1 MSEHM
6 ALENLTVLDLTRV
19 LAGPFCTMM
28 LADMG
33 ANVIKIE
40 VPKGGDDT
48 RSYPPFRAKN
58 LNGERESVYFANI
71 NRNKKGITLNLKAP
85 EGKEIFKELV
95 KKADIVVENYRPG
108 VMDKLGLG
116 YDVLKEINPRIIY
129 AAVSGFGCYGPYH
142 LRPGY
147 DILAQAMGGM
157 MSITGSKGGEPTR
170 AGSALGDIL
179 GGLHVTIGILAAV
192 NARTITGKGQR
203 VDVSLMDSMIAA
215 TENTAL
221 KYIETGNIPAPMG
234 NRYAAVS
241 PYMGKGLSSIV
252 ATGVMFIFAI
262 LFFSTCSD
270 AGVFDPIINRILKFT
285 GEDPVKVCIGTFLIG
300 CICHLDGSG
309 ATTFL
314 IAIPACMPL
323 FQKLKMNLWVEATIV
338 ALAAGIMN
346 VMPWGGPT
354 VRAAAAMSGL
364 GYEVTGSELWVGIM
378 PAWIAGL
385 VTCLLVAAFLGK
397 KEAKRIAAGIPAQ
410 EVTGLTE
417 AKTTNTS
424 NELARSGWR
433 WYFNVALILVILY
446 ILVTNRLSPAVTF
459 MIGYCVLLI
468 VNYPSVDLQHKI
480 INSHA
485 QAAFLMVSIVFA
497 AGAFTGVVK
506 NSGMLASMTDALVS
520 IIPTSMGTFIAPIV
534 GLFSVPLSLLFDPDS
549 YYYGVMPVIANAVS
563 AMGGN
568 ALAVAKASIM
578 GQMTLGFPLSPLTGA
593 TFLLLGLSG
602 QDLGDHQKHTL
613 PYAWFASAI
622 MVAVGCVACGLLF

>member
-1 MSEHM
+1 ML
-6 ALENLTVLDLTRV
+6 AVLGFVTILLV
-19 LAGPFCTMM
+19 LALIMSKKVSTLVALIFVPAITGFIAAFINAP
-28 LADMG
+28 
-33 ANVIKIE
+33 NVIIQ
-40 VPKGGDDT
+40 
-48 RSYPPFRAKN
+48 A
-58 LNGERESVYFANI
+58 
-71 NRNKKGITLNLKAP
+71 
-85 EGKEIFKELV
+85 
-95 KKADIVVENYRPG
+95 
-108 VMDKLGLG
+108 
-116 YDVLKEINPRIIY
+116 
-129 AAVSGFGCYGPYH
+129 
-142 LRPGY
+142 
-147 DILAQAMGGM
+147 AQAAAEKAGTAYVEPVITFGTRFTKAL
-157 MSITGSKGGEPTR
+157 SIL
-170 AGSALGDIL
+170 SAD
-179 GGLHVTIGILAAV
+179 
-192 NARTITGKGQR
+192 
-203 VDVSLMDSMIAA
+203 
-215 TENTAL
+215 
-221 KYIETGNIPAPMG
+221 
-234 NRYAAVS
+234 
-241 PYMGKGLSSIV
+241 YMGKGLSSIV

-485 QAAFLMVSIVFA
+485 QAAFLMVSI
-497 AGAFTGVVK
+497 
-506 NSGMLASMTDALVS
+506 
-520 IIPTSMGTFIAPIV
+520 IPTSMGTFIAPIV

-613 PYAWFASAI
+613 PYAWAASAI

>member
-1 MSEHM
+1 
-6 ALENLTVLDLTRV
+6 
-19 LAGPFCTMM
+19 
-28 LADMG
+28 
-33 ANVIKIE
+33 
-40 VPKGGDDT
+40 
-48 RSYPPFRAKN
+48 
-58 LNGERESVYFANI
+58 
-71 NRNKKGITLNLKAP
+71 
-85 EGKEIFKELV
+85 
-95 KKADIVVENYRPG
+95 
-108 VMDKLGLG
+108 
-116 YDVLKEINPRIIY
+116 
-129 AAVSGFGCYGPYH
+129 
-142 LRPGY
+142 
-147 DILAQAMGGM
+147 
-157 MSITGSKGGEPTR
+157 
-170 AGSALGDIL
+170 
-179 GGLHVTIGILAAV
+179 
-192 NARTITGKGQR
+192 
-203 VDVSLMDSMIAA
+203 
-215 TENTAL
+215 
-221 KYIETGNIPAPMG
+221 
-234 NRYAAVS
+234 
-241 PYMGKGLSSIV
+241 
-252 ATGVMFIFAI
+252 
-262 LFFSTCSD
+262 
-270 AGVFDPIINRILKFT
+270 
-285 GEDPVKVCIGTFLIG
+285 
-300 CICHLDGSG
+300 
-309 ATTFL
+309 
-314 IAIPACMPL
+314 
-323 FQKLKMNLWVEATIV
+323 
-338 ALAAGIMN
+338 
-346 VMPWGGPT
+346 MPWGGPT

-506 NSGMLASMTDALVS
+506 NSGMLAAMTDALVS

>member
-1 MSEHM
+1 ML
-6 ALENLTVLDLTRV
+6 AVLGFVTILLV
-19 LAGPFCTMM
+19 LALIMSKKVSTLVALIFVPAITGFIAAFINAP
-28 LADMG
+28 
-33 ANVIKIE
+33 NVIIQ
-40 VPKGGDDT
+40 
-48 RSYPPFRAKN
+48 A
-58 LNGERESVYFANI
+58 
-71 NRNKKGITLNLKAP
+71 
-85 EGKEIFKELV
+85 
-95 KKADIVVENYRPG
+95 
-108 VMDKLGLG
+108 
-116 YDVLKEINPRIIY
+116 
-129 AAVSGFGCYGPYH
+129 
-142 LRPGY
+142 
-147 DILAQAMGGM
+147 AQAAAEKAGTAYVEPVITFGTRFTKAL
-157 MSITGSKGGEPTR
+157 SIL
-170 AGSALGDIL
+170 SAD
-179 GGLHVTIGILAAV
+179 
-192 NARTITGKGQR
+192 
-203 VDVSLMDSMIAA
+203 
-215 TENTAL
+215 
-221 KYIETGNIPAPMG
+221 
-234 NRYAAVS
+234 
-241 PYMGKGLSSIV
+241 YMGKGLSSIV

-385 VTCLLVAAFLGK
+385 
-397 KEAKRIAAGIPAQ
+397 

-417 AKTTNTS
+417 AKTTSTS

-446 ILVTNRLSPAVTF
+446 ILVTNRLSPAITF

-506 NSGMLASMTDALVS
+506 NSGMLAAMTDALVS
-520 IIPTSMGTFIAPIV
+520 IIPTSMGTFIAPVV

>member
-1 MSEHM
+1 ML
-6 ALENLTVLDLTRV
+6 AVLGFVTILLV
-19 LAGPFCTMM
+19 LALIMSKKVSTLVALIFVPAITGFIAAFINAP
-28 LADMG
+28 D
-33 ANVIKIE
+33 VIIQ
-40 VPKGGDDT
+40 
-48 RSYPPFRAKN
+48 A
-58 LNGERESVYFANI
+58 
-71 NRNKKGITLNLKAP
+71 
-85 EGKEIFKELV
+85 
-95 KKADIVVENYRPG
+95 
-108 VMDKLGLG
+108 
-116 YDVLKEINPRIIY
+116 
-129 AAVSGFGCYGPYH
+129 
-142 LRPGY
+142 
-147 DILAQAMGGM
+147 AQAAAEKAGTAYVEPVITFGTRFTKAL
-157 MSITGSKGGEPTR
+157 SIL
-170 AGSALGDIL
+170 SAD
-179 GGLHVTIGILAAV
+179 
-192 NARTITGKGQR
+192 
-203 VDVSLMDSMIAA
+203 
-215 TENTAL
+215 
-221 KYIETGNIPAPMG
+221 
-234 NRYAAVS
+234 
-241 PYMGKGLSSIV
+241 YMGKGLSSIV

-485 QAAFLMVSIVFA
+485 QAAFLMVSI
-497 AGAFTGVVK
+497 
-506 NSGMLASMTDALVS
+506 
-520 IIPTSMGTFIAPIV
+520 IPTSMGTFIAPII

-613 PYAWFASAI
+613 PYAWVASAI

>member
-1 MSEHM
+1 ML
-6 ALENLTVLDLTRV
+6 AVLGFVTILLV
-19 LAGPFCTMM
+19 LALIMSKKVSTLVALIFVPAITGFIAAFINAP
-28 LADMG
+28 
-33 ANVIKIE
+33 NVIIQ
-40 VPKGGDDT
+40 
-48 RSYPPFRAKN
+48 A
-58 LNGERESVYFANI
+58 
-71 NRNKKGITLNLKAP
+71 
-85 EGKEIFKELV
+85 
-95 KKADIVVENYRPG
+95 
-108 VMDKLGLG
+108 
-116 YDVLKEINPRIIY
+116 
-129 AAVSGFGCYGPYH
+129 
-142 LRPGY
+142 
-147 DILAQAMGGM
+147 AQAAAEKAGTAYVEPVITFGTRFTKAL
-157 MSITGSKGGEPTR
+157 SIL
-170 AGSALGDIL
+170 SAD
-179 GGLHVTIGILAAV
+179 
-192 NARTITGKGQR
+192 
-203 VDVSLMDSMIAA
+203 
-215 TENTAL
+215 
-221 KYIETGNIPAPMG
+221 
-234 NRYAAVS
+234 
-241 PYMGKGLSSIV
+241 YMGKGLSSIV

-378 PAWIAGL
+378 PAWIAGV
-385 VTCLLVAAFLGK
+385 VTCLLIAAFLGK

-485 QAAFLMVSIVFA
+485 QAAFLMVSI
-497 AGAFTGVVK
+497 
-506 NSGMLASMTDALVS
+506 
-520 IIPTSMGTFIAPIV
+520 IPTSMGTFIAPIV

-613 PYAWFASAI
+613 PYAWVASAI

>member
-147 DILAQAMGGM
+147 DILAQAMGG
-157 MSITGSKGGEPTR
+157 
-170 AGSALGDIL
+170 
-179 GGLHVTIGILAAV
+179 
-192 NARTITGKGQR
+192 
-203 VDVSLMDSMIAA
+203 
-215 TENTAL
+215 
-221 KYIETGNIPAPMG
+221 
-234 NRYAAVS
+234 
-241 PYMGKGLSSIV
+241 
-252 ATGVMFIFAI
+252 
-262 LFFSTCSD
+262 
-270 AGVFDPIINRILKFT
+270 
-285 GEDPVKVCIGTFLIG
+285 
-300 CICHLDGSG
+300 ICHLDGSG

-346 VMPWGGPT
+346 VLPWGGPT

-385 VTCLLVAAFLGK
+385 VTCLLLAAFLGK

-613 PYAWFASAI
+613 PYAWVASAI

>member
-1 MSEHM
+1 ML
-6 ALENLTVLDLTRV
+6 AVLGFVTILLV
-19 LAGPFCTMM
+19 LALIMSKKVSTLVALIFVPAITGFIAAFINAP
-28 LADMG
+28 
-33 ANVIKIE
+33 NVIIQ
-40 VPKGGDDT
+40 
-48 RSYPPFRAKN
+48 A
-58 LNGERESVYFANI
+58 
-71 NRNKKGITLNLKAP
+71 
-85 EGKEIFKELV
+85 
-95 KKADIVVENYRPG
+95 
-108 VMDKLGLG
+108 
-116 YDVLKEINPRIIY
+116 
-129 AAVSGFGCYGPYH
+129 
-142 LRPGY
+142 
-147 DILAQAMGGM
+147 AQAAAEKAGTAYVEPVITFGTRFTKAL
-157 MSITGSKGGEPTR
+157 SIL
-170 AGSALGDIL
+170 SAD
-179 GGLHVTIGILAAV
+179 
-192 NARTITGKGQR
+192 
-203 VDVSLMDSMIAA
+203 
-215 TENTAL
+215 
-221 KYIETGNIPAPMG
+221 
-234 NRYAAVS
+234 
-241 PYMGKGLSSIV
+241 YMGKGLSSIV

-485 QAAFLMVSIVFA
+485 QAAFLADTRDETLQQMQQRQKEALRRQWKQLARQAKTDLETFSRRHGKRAGALMDGLEPVTFEECDYTDFLRRFGAQNEVLQLSEDEFDLIYYTYGLRTYGNIPLVEPLEYRDDKRIREFVIAIDTSGSVQGDIVQSFLQRTCDVLRQSGSFTERVEIYLIQCDAEVQSVERLTSLDQLHELIPRLKLRGFGGTDFRPVFA
-497 AGAFTGVVK
+497 YVDK
-506 NSGMLASMTDALVS
+506 
-520 IIPTSMGTFIAPIV
+520 
-534 GLFSVPLSLLFDPDS
+534 LLEE
-549 YYYGVMPVIANAVS
+549 
-563 AMGGN
+563 
-568 ALAVAKASIM
+568 KK
-578 GQMTLGFPLSPLTGA
+578 LTN
-593 TFLLLGLSG
+593 LN
-602 QDLGDHQKHTL
+602 
-613 PYAWFASAI
+613 
-622 MVAVGCVACGLLF
+622 GLLYFTDGVGTYPEKSPAYKTAFIFNRDDHISPHVPSWAIRAVLTTDNIHLLEPQKTRTEEDTESWI

>member
-1 MSEHM
+1 ML
-6 ALENLTVLDLTRV
+6 AVLGFITILLV
-19 LAGPFCTMM
+19 LALIMSKKVSTLVALIFVPAITGFIAAFINAP
-28 LADMG
+28 
-33 ANVIKIE
+33 NVIIKAAQTAAEKAGTAYVEPVITF
-40 VPKGGDDT
+40 GT
-48 RSYPPFRAKN
+48 RF
-58 LNGERESVYFANI
+58 
-71 NRNKKGITLNLKAP
+71 TKALS
-85 EGKEIFKELV
+85 ILS
-95 KKADIVVENYRPG
+95 AD
-108 VMDKLGLG
+108 
-116 YDVLKEINPRIIY
+116 
-129 AAVSGFGCYGPYH
+129 
-142 LRPGY
+142 
-147 DILAQAMGGM
+147 
-157 MSITGSKGGEPTR
+157 
-170 AGSALGDIL
+170 
-179 GGLHVTIGILAAV
+179 
-192 NARTITGKGQR
+192 
-203 VDVSLMDSMIAA
+203 
-215 TENTAL
+215 
-221 KYIETGNIPAPMG
+221 
-234 NRYAAVS
+234 
-241 PYMGKGLSSIV
+241 YMGKGLSSIV

-323 FQKLKMNLWVEATIV
+323 FQKLKMNLW
-338 ALAAGIMN
+338 
-346 VMPWGGPT
+346 
-354 VRAAAAMSGL
+354 AAAAMSGL

-417 AKTTNTS
+417 AKTVNTS

-613 PYAWFASAI
+613 PYAWVASAI

>member
-1 MSEHM
+1 ML
-6 ALENLTVLDLTRV
+6 AVLGFVTILLV
-19 LAGPFCTMM
+19 LALIMSKKVSTLVALIFVPAITGFIAAFINAP
-28 LADMG
+28 
-33 ANVIKIE
+33 NVIIQ
-40 VPKGGDDT
+40 
-48 RSYPPFRAKN
+48 A
-58 LNGERESVYFANI
+58 
-71 NRNKKGITLNLKAP
+71 
-85 EGKEIFKELV
+85 
-95 KKADIVVENYRPG
+95 
-108 VMDKLGLG
+108 
-116 YDVLKEINPRIIY
+116 
-129 AAVSGFGCYGPYH
+129 
-142 LRPGY
+142 
-147 DILAQAMGGM
+147 AQAAAEKAGTAYVEPVITFGTRFTKAL
-157 MSITGSKGGEPTR
+157 SIL
-170 AGSALGDIL
+170 SAD
-179 GGLHVTIGILAAV
+179 
-192 NARTITGKGQR
+192 
-203 VDVSLMDSMIAA
+203 
-215 TENTAL
+215 
-221 KYIETGNIPAPMG
+221 
-234 NRYAAVS
+234 
-241 PYMGKGLSSIV
+241 YMGKGLSSIV

-385 VTCLLVAAFLGK
+385 VTCLLIAAFLGK

-459 MIGYCVLLI
+459 YDRLLR
-468 VNYPSVDLQHKI
+468 PAHRQLPQCGSA
-480 INSHA
+480 A
-485 QAAFLMVSIVFA
+485 Q
-497 AGAFTGVVK
+497 
-506 NSGMLASMTDALVS
+506 
-520 IIPTSMGTFIAPIV
+520 
-534 GLFSVPLSLLFDPDS
+534 
-549 YYYGVMPVIANAVS
+549 
-563 AMGGN
+563 
-568 ALAVAKASIM
+568 
-578 GQMTLGFPLSPLTGA
+578 
-593 TFLLLGLSG
+593 
-602 QDLGDHQKHTL
+602 DHQQSRTGRIPDGLHRL
-613 PYAWFASAI
+613 CRRRIHRCGQEFRYAGFHDRRSGLHHPHQHGHLHCPHRRPVQRSAEP
-622 MVAVGCVACGLLF
+622 AV

>member
-1 MSEHM
+1 ML
-6 ALENLTVLDLTRV
+6 AVLGFVTILLV
-19 LAGPFCTMM
+19 LALIMSKKVSTLVALIFVPAITGFIAAFINAP
-28 LADMG
+28 
-33 ANVIKIE
+33 NVIIQ
-40 VPKGGDDT
+40 
-48 RSYPPFRAKN
+48 A
-58 LNGERESVYFANI
+58 
-71 NRNKKGITLNLKAP
+71 
-85 EGKEIFKELV
+85 
-95 KKADIVVENYRPG
+95 
-108 VMDKLGLG
+108 
-116 YDVLKEINPRIIY
+116 
-129 AAVSGFGCYGPYH
+129 
-142 LRPGY
+142 
-147 DILAQAMGGM
+147 AQAAAEKAGTAYVEPVITFGTRFTKAL
-157 MSITGSKGGEPTR
+157 SIL
-170 AGSALGDIL
+170 SAD
-179 GGLHVTIGILAAV
+179 
-192 NARTITGKGQR
+192 
-203 VDVSLMDSMIAA
+203 
-215 TENTAL
+215 
-221 KYIETGNIPAPMG
+221 
-234 NRYAAVS
+234 
-241 PYMGKGLSSIV
+241 YMGKGLSSIV

-417 AKTTNTS
+417 AKTVNTS

-485 QAAFLMVSIVFA
+485 QAAFLM
-497 AGAFTGVVK
+497 
-506 NSGMLASMTDALVS
+506 VS

-613 PYAWFASAI
+613 PYAWVASAI

>member
-1 MSEHM
+1 ML
-6 ALENLTVLDLTRV
+6 AVLGFVTILLV
-19 LAGPFCTMM
+19 LALIMSKKVSTLVALIFVPAITGFIAAFINAP
-28 LADMG
+28 
-33 ANVIKIE
+33 NVIIQ
-40 VPKGGDDT
+40 
-48 RSYPPFRAKN
+48 A
-58 LNGERESVYFANI
+58 
-71 NRNKKGITLNLKAP
+71 
-85 EGKEIFKELV
+85 
-95 KKADIVVENYRPG
+95 
-108 VMDKLGLG
+108 
-116 YDVLKEINPRIIY
+116 
-129 AAVSGFGCYGPYH
+129 
-142 LRPGY
+142 
-147 DILAQAMGGM
+147 AQAAAEKAGTAYVEPVITFGTRFTKAL
-157 MSITGSKGGEPTR
+157 SIL
-170 AGSALGDIL
+170 SAD
-179 GGLHVTIGILAAV
+179 
-192 NARTITGKGQR
+192 
-203 VDVSLMDSMIAA
+203 
-215 TENTAL
+215 
-221 KYIETGNIPAPMG
+221 
-234 NRYAAVS
+234 
-241 PYMGKGLSSIV
+241 YMGKGLSSIV

-385 VTCLLVAAFLGK
+385 VVCLLIAAFLGK

-485 QAAFLMVSIVFA
+485 QAAFLMVSI
-497 AGAFTGVVK
+497 
-506 NSGMLASMTDALVS
+506 
-520 IIPTSMGTFIAPIV
+520 IPTSMGTFIAPIV

-613 PYAWFASAI
+613 PYAWLASPLWSLWA
-622 MVAVGCVACGLLF
+622 A

>member
-1 MSEHM
+1 ML
-6 ALENLTVLDLTRV
+6 AVLGFVTILLV
-19 LAGPFCTMM
+19 LALIMSKKVSTLVALIFVPAITGFIAAFINAP
-28 LADMG
+28 
-33 ANVIKIE
+33 NVIIQ
-40 VPKGGDDT
+40 
-48 RSYPPFRAKN
+48 A
-58 LNGERESVYFANI
+58 
-71 NRNKKGITLNLKAP
+71 
-85 EGKEIFKELV
+85 
-95 KKADIVVENYRPG
+95 
-108 VMDKLGLG
+108 
-116 YDVLKEINPRIIY
+116 
-129 AAVSGFGCYGPYH
+129 
-142 LRPGY
+142 
-147 DILAQAMGGM
+147 AQAAAEKAGTAYVEPVITFGTRFTKAL
-157 MSITGSKGGEPTR
+157 SIL
-170 AGSALGDIL
+170 SAD
-179 GGLHVTIGILAAV
+179 
-192 NARTITGKGQR
+192 
-203 VDVSLMDSMIAA
+203 
-215 TENTAL
+215 
-221 KYIETGNIPAPMG
+221 
-234 NRYAAVS
+234 
-241 PYMGKGLSSIV
+241 YMGKGLSSIV

-385 VTCLLVAAFLGK
+385 ATCLLIAAFLGK

-433 WYFNVALILVILY
+433 WYFNVALILV
-446 ILVTNRLSPAVTF
+446 
-459 MIGYCVLLI
+459 I

-613 PYAWFASAI
+613 PYAWVASAI

>member
-1 MSEHM
+1 ML
-6 ALENLTVLDLTRV
+6 AVLGFVTILLV
-19 LAGPFCTMM
+19 LALIMSKKVSTLVALIFVPAITGFIAAFINAP
-28 LADMG
+28 
-33 ANVIKIE
+33 NVIIKAAQTAAEKAGTAYVEPVITF
-40 VPKGGDDT
+40 GT
-48 RSYPPFRAKN
+48 RF
-58 LNGERESVYFANI
+58 
-71 NRNKKGITLNLKAP
+71 TKALS
-85 EGKEIFKELV
+85 ILS
-95 KKADIVVENYRPG
+95 AD
-108 VMDKLGLG
+108 
-116 YDVLKEINPRIIY
+116 
-129 AAVSGFGCYGPYH
+129 
-142 LRPGY
+142 
-147 DILAQAMGGM
+147 
-157 MSITGSKGGEPTR
+157 
-170 AGSALGDIL
+170 
-179 GGLHVTIGILAAV
+179 
-192 NARTITGKGQR
+192 
-203 VDVSLMDSMIAA
+203 
-215 TENTAL
+215 
-221 KYIETGNIPAPMG
+221 
-234 NRYAAVS
+234 
-241 PYMGKGLSSIV
+241 YMGKGLSSIV

-613 PYAWFASAI
+613 PYAWAASAI